1 MWDTRSIIVRFRRQ
15 RGNACLP
22 GEPKP
27 NVKKVKEES
36 SNAAQVKKEQSAN
49 HVELKPNVKKLK
61 DEGNNANQMKKD
73 DKINHADKSS
83 TNQDANNVEAR
94 LQDNSNK
101 AQNKPTLQVQEQNTN
116 SHSSVLPT
124 FITSA
129 KTAQEQQ
136 QQPWVIDMKSNNKID
151 IKSML
156 LNCVIYIVLYILQLN
171 QFVYYF
177 FIKNDLIMFP
187 LYRRRN
193 LFRYLQH
200 LKLHHQ
206 AVQPRQMLSKKR

>member
-36 SNAAQVKKEQSAN
+36 NNAAQVKKEQSAN
-49 HVELKPNVKKLK
+49 HVELKLNVKKLK

-83 TNQDANNVEAR
+83 TDQDANSVEAR

-101 AQNKPTLQVQEQNTN
+101 AQNKPTLQVQEQNAN
-116 SHSSVLPT
+116 SPSSVLPT

-136 QQPWVIDMKSNNKID
+136 QQPWVIDV
-151 IKSML
+151 KSML
-156 LNCVIYIVLYILQLN
+156 LKYIICIAIDMKPICIL
-171 QFVYYF
+171 F
-177 FIKNDLIMFP
+177 FIKKQFNILIMFS
-187 LYRRRN
+187 RRRN
-193 LFRYLQH
+193 LLRYLQH

-206 AVQPRQMLSKKR
+206 AVQLRQMRLKKQ